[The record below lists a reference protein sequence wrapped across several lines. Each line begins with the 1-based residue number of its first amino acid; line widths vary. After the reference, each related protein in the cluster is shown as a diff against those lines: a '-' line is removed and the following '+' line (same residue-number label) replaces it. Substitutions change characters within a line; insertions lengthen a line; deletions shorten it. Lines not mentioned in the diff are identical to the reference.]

1 MKAHKSWVFLRK
13 FGMKRRG
20 QEEGFTGPHIYPFLC
35 CLLLSASLSEKKAS
49 HSSLWSWSAS
59 RGHGRTVLSI
69 LLLSFPAHQA
79 HLEPD
84 LSPSFGTTPWP
95 SSTARDLGFAHHL
108 EPRTRFCVHLFPC
121 VGLNPDH
128 FVSHKSSHRHW
139 DFADWISKL
148 GDNYF
153 SISVIPAARIY
164 SQFTVCNITHSHSSS
179 SACSSSLLLSFPFLA
194 AWGLSLHES

>member
-1 MKAHKSWVFLRK
+1 MKVWNEEK
-13 FGMKRRG
+13 GTRRG
-20 QEEGFTGPHIYPFLC
+20 IRGTTHLSFP
-35 CLLLSASLSEKKAS
+35 LLSASERISERKKAS
-49 HSSLWSWSAS
+49 HSSLWSSSAS

-79 HLEPD
+79 RLEPD

-108 EPRTRFCVHLFPC
+108 EPRTPFCVHLFPC
-121 VGLNPDH
+121 VGLNPDD

-164 SQFTVCNITHSHSSS
+164 SQFTVCNISHSHSSS
-179 SACSSSLLLSFPFLA
+179 SACSSSLLLSSPFLA